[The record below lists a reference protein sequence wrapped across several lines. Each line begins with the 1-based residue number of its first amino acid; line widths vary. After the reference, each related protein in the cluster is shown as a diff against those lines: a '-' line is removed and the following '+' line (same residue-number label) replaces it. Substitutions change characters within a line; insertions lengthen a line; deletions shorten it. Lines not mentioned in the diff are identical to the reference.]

1 MIYTADSHVDD
12 LRSRIKDLLAQID
25 EKQIAIDNGDYEK
38 PAAHKAAITRWQKEA
53 ETLSGYVAEKV
64 RAEVEEARKA
74 AQADHDAK
82 LQAELAAIQNR
93 PVTEVKP
100 EIGLSSLRDSITLMS
115 RDVFSQPQLTPNLDV
130 SIFIRRMGMVYQS
143 YCKDKPEL
151 ETHFLRCV
159 EQQLDPQ
166 YRHSFQQNT
175 LATPVKSWSAMEQYL
190 LKTHKS
196 NSTLFQEMAQFDSLH
211 FAPNEHLRDFAS
223 RVKLTGG
230 DVACVVKSKFKDMTG
245 KDLTADDLFC
255 IFESAAM
262 IREMQGHPTY
272 SKHYDSIV
280 KDLDKDYRIE
290 DVTQKASLF
299 ADRQVTPPATAVTS
313 HQAFSAAQP
322 VDVNRDYIDRE
333 IAKRMQSFAAKQNQ
347 NKDQSTSKQG
357 ENKDKPKN
365 KWKRKSW
372 KERAESDPEWA
383 KKMATKECN
392 NQQQYGCCRR
402 DFCPFK
408 HSPVENKGH
417 FFNQLSSEHFH

>member
-1 MIYTADSHVDD
+1 MFYDENSPIED

-25 EKQIAIDNGDYEK
+25 QKQIALDCGEYENE
-38 PAAHKAAITRWQKEA
+38 AGHKAAITRWQNEA
-53 ETLSGYVAEKV
+53 KTLNGYVASQV
-64 RAEVEEARKA
+64 RAEAEEARKL

-82 LQAELAAIQNR
+82 LQAEITAIQNR
-93 PVTEVKP
+93 PGSVVKP

-115 RDVFSQPQLTPNLDV
+115 RDVFSQPQLNPNLDV

-175 LATPVKSWSAMEQYL
+175 MSEPVQTWSAMEQYL

-230 DVACVVKSKFKDMTG
+230 DVACVVKSKFRDMTG
-245 KDLTADDLFC
+245 RDLTADDLFS

-280 KDLDKDYRIE
+280 KDLDMDYRIE
-290 DVTQKASLF
+290 DVTRKASLF
-299 ADRQVTPPATAVTS
+299 ADRQVTPPATTVTS
-313 HQAFSAAQP
+313 AQAFSASKP
-322 VDVNRDYIDRE
+322 VEVSREYIDRE
-333 IAKRMQSFAAKQNQ
+333 IAKSMKSFAAKQQ
-347 NKDQSTSKQG
+347 NKSQNSSKEGQNKEKSTF
-357 ENKDKPKN
+357 
-365 KWKRKSW
+365 KRKSW

-383 KKMATKECN
+383 KKMSAIPCK
-392 NQQQYGCCRR
+392 NQRDYGCCKRE
-402 DFCPFK
+402 FCPFN
-408 HSPVENKGH
+408 HSSVQNKGH
-417 FFNQLSSEHFH
+417 FLNQISSQNFL